1 MILYTGFKGRHNSS
15 CRLMDLF
22 EGEKL
27 LLTNSFAGL
36 KIDIESI
43 TAVYNAVFMFGLDKN
58 LSDSVRIEKYAEK
71 DGARLA
77 GLSCEK
83 AARKAFEAEGIKC
96 TVSENTSQYLC
107 NEAYFFM
114 LEKTGGKALFFHI
127 PPIRY
132 MTDSMAQSVVRA
144 VNSTAIGVIDCDTQ
158 GGR

>member
-58 LSDSVRIEKYAEK
+58 LSDSVRIEKYA
-71 DGARLA
+71 
-77 GLSCEK
+77 EK

>member
-1 MILYTGFKGRHNSS
+1 
-15 CRLMDLF
+15 MDLF

-36 KIDIESI
+36 KRDIESI
-43 TAVYNAVFMFGLDKN
+43 TAVYDAVFMFGLDKN

-83 AARKAFEAEGIKC
+83 AAQKALEAERIKC

-107 NEAYFFM
+107 NEAYF
-114 LEKTGGKALFFHI
+114 LCWKKPEEKRCFFTYLRSDI
-127 PPIRY
+127 
-132 MTDSMAQSVVRA
+132 
-144 VNSTAIGVIDCDTQ
+144 
-158 GGR
+158 

>member
-36 KIDIESI
+36 KRDIESI
-43 TAVYNAVFMFGLDKN
+43 TAVYDAVFMFGLDKN

-71 DGARLA
+71 DCVRLA

-83 AARKAFEAEGIKC
+83 AAQKALEAERIKC

-107 NEAYFFM
+107 NEAYFFYA
-114 LEKTGGKALFFHI
+114 GKN
-127 PPIRY
+127 RRK
-132 MTDSMAQSVVRA
+132 SVVFSHTSDQIYDRQHG
-144 VNSTAIGVIDCDTQ
+144 SISGQSGKQYGDWSD
-158 GGR
+158 RL